1 MSMVT
6 DWKTW
11 EGRVVDGK
19 FPLQQY
25 VGGSDHSAVFRTER
39 PGQPSPK
46 TVIKLVTATETNSAH
61 QVSRWHAASQVSHP
75 HLVRLFEAGRFRID
89 NSPFLYVVME
99 AADEDLSQVLPQRAL
114 APYEVKEMLPPLLD
128 ALSFLHGKGMV
139 HGRIKP
145 SNILAVGEQLKLSS
159 DQITSHADPNSVPR
173 RRDAYD
179 APESAAGIVSRASD
193 MWSLGV
199 TIVAALTQKVEVAAE
214 SSQTEPALPDSILQ
228 PFRGI
233 ARECLHLDPQRRASI
248 SDIQARLQ
256 PQARSVAVT
265 PESPQTPGRSPVNRW
280 LIVGPV
286 IVILAIVGI
295 AVFHS
300 RGSSKSAD
308 VTGVPQATAPQQV
321 SPTSAPPAVTP
332 STVAPPTQASTP
344 ASAPNGASS
353 RGEVV
358 HQVIPDVPQSAKN
371 TIRGTIKIY
380 VRVQVNPAGKVTTAK
395 ITTAGPSKYFA
406 NLALKAAER
415 WEFSAPAVDG
425 QPSPSAWTIQFR
437 FKRSGTQA
445 VPERAKG

>member
-1 MSMVT
+1 MAT

-19 FPLQQY
+19 FPLRQY
-25 VGGSDHSAVFRTER
+25 VGESDHSAVFLTER
-39 PGQPSPK
+39 LGQASPK
-46 TVIKLVTATETNSAH
+46 TAIKLVRATEADST
-61 QVSRWHAASQVSHP
+61 QQLSRWHAAAQASHP
-75 HLVRLFEAGRFRID
+75 HLTRLFEAGQFRMD
-89 NSPFLYVVME
+89 NASFLYVVME
-99 AADEDLSQVLPQRAL
+99 AADEDLSQILPQRAL
-114 APYEVKEMLPPLLD
+114 APDEVKELLLPLLD
-128 ALSFLHGKGMV
+128 ALSFLHGKGLI

-145 SNILAVGEQLKLSS
+145 SNVLAVGEQLKLSS

-199 TIVAALTQKVEVAAE
+199 TIVAALTQKVDVSA
-214 SSQTEPALPDSILQ
+214 EPALPETIPQ

-265 PESPQTPGRSPVNRW
+265 PEVPQMPGGGPVNRW
-280 LIVGPV
+280 LIMGAT

-300 RGSSKSAD
+300 RGTSKAANATSA
-308 VTGVPQATAPQQV
+308 PQATVQRQPDAPAV
-321 SPTSAPPAVTP
+321 ATPTSVPPTAAPSTKPSDTAPPPKT
-332 STVAPPTQASTP
+332 AP
-344 ASAPNGASS
+344 S
-353 RGEVV
+353 RGDIL
-358 HQVIPDVPQSAKN
+358 HQVIPDVPQSARN
-371 TIRGTIKIY
+371 TIQGTIKIN
-380 VRVQVNPAGKVTTAK
+380 VRVQVDPAGKVTSAK
-395 ITTAGPSKYFA
+395 LTTAGPSKYFA
-406 NLALKAAER
+406 NLALRAAER
-415 WEFSAPAVDG
+415 WEFSAPAPDG